1 MLGLSG
7 AGVFLA
13 YVLMILSALLCIV
26 YGVKYW
32 NSPSDAEVEAE
43 MAEEANWEKQDP
55 EARGEV

>member
-26 YGVKYW
+26 YGVRNW
-32 NSPSDAEVEAE
+32 NRPSDAEVEAE
-43 MAEEANWEKQDP
+43 MAEEANWEKEDP